1 MSNSNRDACHAT
13 NNYSQLCWEEMR
25 LQYQRLFA
33 LFLKTVSVDE
43 NNTEKIKS
51 LIFFPCNEIT
61 VALVNTCD
69 CLEDSHCAVRGVRFI
84 EAVQH

>member
-1 MSNSNRDACHAT
+1 MLATLLTTILNFVGKKCAC
-13 NNYSQLCWEEMR
+13 SIRGSL
-25 LQYQRLFA
+25 LF
-33 LFLKTVSVDE
+33 FLKTVSVDE

-51 LIFFPCNEIT
+51 LIFFPCNERT